1 MSLVFDSREISLGPK
16 VVYRAAGSPPPAY
29 VSKGRKSGGGGGGI
43 SRFSGFL
50 RVGDDGSEERRGG
63 VCLDCKESAS
73 TESSSSISVGEES
86 SGGTSEGEEEVES
99 EFQGGLGSMG
109 SLEESLPIK
118 RGLSNFFGGK
128 SRSFASLSDAMSV
141 KDLVKPESP
150 FNKRRKILMAYKN
163 KSNKGAFYSPL
174 NTSMPNIILEED
186 PQEDEEDDRGNS
198 SPPPLPIQGRNF
210 RSFKSPRSF
219 SCIDLSD
226 A

>member
-1 MSLVFDSREISLGPK
+1 MSLVFDSREIAVGPK
-16 VVYRAAGSPPPAY
+16 VGYRAAGSPPPAY
-29 VSKGRKSGGGGGGI
+29 VSEGRRSGGGGI
-43 SRFSGFL
+43 SRFSEFL
-50 RVGDDGSEERRGG
+50 QVGDDGSEERRGG

-86 SGGTSEGEEEVES
+86 SGTSEGEEEVES
-99 EFQGGLGSMG
+99 EFKGGLGSMG

-128 SRSFASLSDAMSV
+128 SKSFASLSDAMSV
-141 KDLVKPESP
+141 KDLAKPESP

-163 KSNKGAFYSPL
+163 KRHKGAFYRPL

-186 PQEDEEDDRGNS
+186 PLEDEEDRGNS